1 MGKLRGFL
9 MVVLFAGT
17 LSAHAQ
23 QVKFGLKGGFDLTEL
38 KLKNAGEIFKADNNV
53 GWFVGPTM
61 KLSLPGGL
69 GFDLSA
75 LYNQRETD
83 LGIFYVPNNSSDVR
97 PLDKLKTKQVIVPL
111 NVRYT
116 IGLGDMFSIFGYAG
130 PQVAFRL
137 GDGVQ
142 KLADL
147 RDEVAEWRLKD
158 SNFSVNVGAGVTI
171 ENLQLSANYN
181 IGLGKTGDVTW
192 DSASHQVL
200 DELKHEGKYNSWQIS
215 LAYFF

>member
-1 MGKLRGFL
+1 MMKNFRYFL
-9 MVVLFAGT
+9 VAMAAMTAF
-17 LSAHAQ
+17 SAHAQ
-23 QVKFGLKGGFDLTEL
+23 QLKFGVKGGFDLTEL

-116 IGLGDMFSIFGYAG
+116 IGLSDMFSIFGYAG

-137 GDGVQ
+137 GDEVQ

-158 SNFSVNVGAGVTI
+158 SNFSVNVGAGITI
-171 ENLQLSANYN
+171 EHFQLSANYN
-181 IGLGKTGDVTW
+181 IGVGKTGDVTW
-192 DSASHQVL
+192 RDATHAAS
-200 DELKHEGKYNSWQIS
+200 EGFKGNYNSWQIS

>member
-1 MGKLRGFL
+1 

-61 KLSLPGGL
+61 KLSLPGCL

-116 IGLGDMFSIFGYAG
+116 IGLSDMFSIFGYAG

-137 GDGVQ
+137 GDEVQ

-158 SNFSVNVGAGVTI
+158 SNFSVNVGAGITI
-171 ENLQLSANYN
+171 EHFQLSANYN
-181 IGLGKTGDVTW
+181 VGVGKTGDVTW
-192 DSASHQVL
+192 REATQAAS
-200 DELKHEGKYNSWQIS
+200 EGFKGNYNSWQIS

>member
-1 MGKLRGFL
+1 MKNFRYFL
-9 MVVLFAGT
+9 VAIAAMTAF
-17 LSAHAQ
+17 SAHAQ
-23 QVKFGLKGGFDLTEL
+23 KLKFGLKGGLDLTEL
-38 KLKNAGEIFKADNNV
+38 KLKNAGEMFKAENKA
-53 GWFVGPTM
+53 GWFAGPTL
-61 KLSLPGGL
+61 KLSLAGGL

-116 IGLGDMFSIFGYAG
+116 IGLSDMFSIFGYAG

-158 SNFSVNVGAGVTI
+158 SNFSVNVGAGITI
-171 ENLQLSANYN
+171 EHFQLSANYN
-181 IGLGKTGDVTW
+181 VGVGKTGDVTW
-192 DSASHQVL
+192 RDATQAAS
-200 DELKHEGKYNSWQIS
+200 EGFKGNYNSWQIS

>member
-158 SNFSVNVGAGVTI
+158 SNFSVNVGAGITI
-171 ENLQLSANYN
+171 EHFQLSANYN
-181 IGLGKTGDVTW
+181 VGVGRTGDVTW
-192 DSASHQVL
+192 RDATQAAS
-200 DELKHEGKYNSWQIS
+200 EGFKGNYNSWQIS

>member
-83 LGIFYVPNNSSDVR
+83 LGIFYVPNNSSDAR

-116 IGLGDMFSIFGYAG
+116 IGLSDMFSIFGYAG

-137 GDGVQ
+137 GDEVQ

-147 RDEVAEWRLKD
+147 RDEMAEWRLKD
-158 SNFSVNVGAGVTI
+158 SNFSVNVGAGITI
-171 ENLQLSANYN
+171 EHFQLSANYN
-181 IGLGKTGDVTW
+181 VGVGKTGDVTW
-192 DSASHQVL
+192 RDATQAAS
-200 DELKHEGKYNSWQIS
+200 EGFKGNYNSWQIS

>member
-83 LGIFYVPNNSSDVR
+83 LGIF
-97 PLDKLKTKQVIVPL
+97 
-111 NVRYT
+111 
-116 IGLGDMFSIFGYAG
+116 
-130 PQVAFRL
+130 
-137 GDGVQ
+137 
-142 KLADL
+142 L
-147 RDEVAEWRLKD
+147 R
-158 SNFSVNVGAGVTI
+158 S
-171 ENLQLSANYN
+171 
-181 IGLGKTGDVTW
+181 
-192 DSASHQVL
+192 
-200 DELKHEGKYNSWQIS
+200 
-215 LAYFF
+215 

>member
-1 MGKLRGFL
+1 MKNFRYFL
-9 MVVLFAGT
+9 VAIAAMTAF
-17 LSAHAQ
+17 SAHAQ
-23 QVKFGLKGGFDLTEL
+23 KLKFGLKGGLDLTEL
-38 KLKNAGEIFKADNNV
+38 KLKNAGEMFKAENKA
-53 GWFVGPTM
+53 GWFAGPTL
-61 KLSLPGGL
+61 KLSLAGGL

-116 IGLGDMFSIFGYAG
+116 IGLSDMFSIFGYAG

-158 SNFSVNVGAGVTI
+158 SNFSVNVGAGITI
-171 ENLQLSANYN
+171 EHFQLSANYN
-181 IGLGKTGDVTW
+181 VGVGKTGDVTW
-192 DSASHQVL
+192 SKTTDAA
-200 DELKHEGKYNSWQIS
+200 KEGFKGNYNSWQIS

>member
-1 MGKLRGFL
+1 

-23 QVKFGLKGGFDLTEL
+23 QVKFGLKAGFDLTEL

-116 IGLGDMFSIFGYAG
+116 IGLSDMFSIFGYAG

-158 SNFSVNVGAGVTI
+158 SNFSVNVGAGITI
-171 ENLQLSANYN
+171 NHVQLSANYN
-181 IGLGKTGDVTW
+181 VGVGKTGDVTW
-192 DSASHQVL
+192 RDATQAAIDGSKKNYKGSY
-200 DELKHEGKYNSWQIS
+200 KSWQIS

>member
-1 MGKLRGFL
+1 MKNFRYFL
-9 MVVLFAGT
+9 VAMAAMTAF
-17 LSAHAQ
+17 SAHAQ
-23 QVKFGLKGGFDLTEL
+23 QLKFGVKGGLDLTEL

-116 IGLGDMFSIFGYAG
+116 IGLSDMFSIFGYAG

-137 GDGVQ
+137 GDEVQ

-158 SNFSVNVGAGVTI
+158 SNFSVNVGAGIMINHV
-171 ENLQLSANYN
+171 QLSANYN
-181 IGLGKTGDVTW
+181 VGVGKTGDVTW
-192 DSASHQVL
+192 REATQAAS
-200 DELKHEGKYNSWQIS
+200 EGFKGNYNSWQIS

>member
-1 MGKLRGFL
+1 

-38 KLKNAGEIFKADNNV
+38 KLKNAGDMFKADNNV

-116 IGLGDMFSIFGYAG
+116 IGLSDMFSIFGYAG

-137 GDGVQ
+137 GDEVQ

-158 SNFSVNVGAGVTI
+158 SNFSVNVGAGITI
-171 ENLQLSANYN
+171 EHFQLSANDN
-181 IGLGKTGDVTW
+181 VGVGKTGDVTW
-192 DSASHQVL
+192 RDATQAAS
-200 DELKHEGKYNSWQIS
+200 EGFKGNYNSWQIS

>member
-1 MGKLRGFL
+1 MKNFRYFL
-9 MVVLFAGT
+9 VAMAAMTAF
-17 LSAHAQ
+17 SAHAQ
-23 QVKFGLKGGFDLTEL
+23 QVKFGVKGGFDLTEL

-116 IGLGDMFSIFGYAG
+116 IGLSDMFSIFGYAG

-137 GDGVQ
+137 GDEVQ

-158 SNFSVNVGAGVTI
+158 SNFSVNVGAGITI
-171 ENLQLSANYN
+171 NHVQLSANYN
-181 IGLGKTGDVTW
+181 VGVGKTGDVTW
-192 DSASHQVL
+192 RDATQAAS
-200 DELKHEGKYNSWQIS
+200 EGFKGNYNSWQIS

>member
-83 LGIFYVPNNSSDVR
+83 LGINNSSDVR

-116 IGLGDMFSIFGYAG
+116 IGLSDMFSIFGYAG

-137 GDGVQ
+137 GDEVQ

-158 SNFSVNVGAGVTI
+158 SNFSVNVGAGITI
-171 ENLQLSANYN
+171 DHFQLSANYN
-181 IGLGKTGDVTW
+181 VGVGKTGDVTW
-192 DSASHQVL
+192 RDATQAAS
-200 DELKHEGKYNSWQIS
+200 EGFKGNYNSWQIS

>member
-1 MGKLRGFL
+1 

-17 LSAHAQ
+17 LSTHAQ

-38 KLKNAGEIFKADNNV
+38 KLKNAGDMFKADNNV

-75 LYNQRETD
+75 LYNQRESD
-83 LGIFYVPNNSSDVR
+83 LGVYYIPSTSSSSEAR

-116 IGLGDMFSIFGYAG
+116 IGLSDMFSIFGYAG

-142 KLADL
+142 ELADL

-158 SNFSVNVGAGVTI
+158 SNFSVNVGAGITI
-171 ENLQLSANYN
+171 NHVQLSANYN
-181 IGLGKTGDVTW
+181 VGVGKTGDVTW
-192 DSASHQVL
+192 RDATQAAS
-200 DELKHEGKYNSWQIS
+200 EGFKGNYNSWQIS

>member
-1 MGKLRGFL
+1 MKNFRYFLVAMAAMTGF
-9 MVVLFAGT
+9 
-17 LSAHAQ
+17 SAHAQ
-23 QVKFGLKGGFDLTEL
+23 QVKFGVKGGLDLTEL
-38 KLKNAGEIFKADNNV
+38 KLKNAGDIFKADNNV

-116 IGLGDMFSIFGYAG
+116 IGLSDMFSIFGYAG

-158 SNFSVNVGAGVTI
+158 SNFSVNVGAGITI
-171 ENLQLSANYN
+171 NHVQLSANYN
-181 IGLGKTGDVTW
+181 VGVGKTGDVTW
-192 DSASHQVL
+192 RDATQAAS
-200 DELKHEGKYNSWQIS
+200 EGFKGNYNSWQIS

>member
-1 MGKLRGFL
+1 MKNFRYFL
-9 MVVLFAGT
+9 VAMAAMTAF
-17 LSAHAQ
+17 SAHAQ
-23 QVKFGLKGGFDLTEL
+23 QLKFGVKGGFDLTEL

-116 IGLGDMFSIFGYAG
+116 IGLSDMFSIFGYAG

-158 SNFSVNVGAGVTI
+158 SNFSVNVGAGITI
-171 ENLQLSANYN
+171 EHFQLSANYN
-181 IGLGKTGDVTW
+181 IGVGKTGDVTW
-192 DSASHQVL
+192 RDATHAAS
-200 DELKHEGKYNSWQIS
+200 EGFKGNYNSWQIS